1 MVYSLPPDV
10 GAVAV
15 ASFEMNIGQ
24 RFDWHR
30 HPEHQLAWSERGVL
44 AVTVGDRTWVLPST
58 RGLWIPSGMLHA
70 TEASSPA
77 MMRSSYSPYAELPHS
92 LEGADGRRRPS
103 LLRELIKHLADGG
116 AKRTSRVH
124 AQRLLFETL
133 TPLASAAILTP
144 LPTDPRARRVADAL
158 TENPADGRDLA
169 EFGRRAGASARTLS
183 RLFVAETGM
192 TFGQWRAQ
200 LRVRAALVHLASGMA
215 VSATAERVGYESVSA
230 FVAAFRRQTG
240 VSPGSYFAE

>member
-1 MVYSLPPDV
+1 MVYRLPPEV

-77 MMRSSYSPYAELPHS
+77 MMRSSYFRARSCPLRWKVPTVVAVP
-92 LEGADGRRRPS
+92 P
-103 LLRELIKHLADGG
+103 LLRELIRHLADGG
-116 AKRTSRVH
+116 VKRTSRVH

-144 LPTDPRARRVADAL
+144 LPSDPRARRVTDAL

-169 EFGRRAGASARTLS
+169 ALGRRAGASARTLS

-200 LRVRAALVHLASGMA
+200 SRVRAALVHLASGMA